1 MYGGGVT
8 VYMTVCVWL
17 SLCWYQ

>member
-17 SLCWYQ
+17 SLCWYE